1 MTVSGGVR
9 QLRSGKIF
17 YLTDWLLLLMMPA
30 PLLRHA
36 PADGHAGS
44 YGPHAA
50 TFHLQHF
57 CGGRNEGGAKAA
69 GTLVFAWSVAEGK
82 IIGQGRQGL
91 SRWRT
96 AAKAPKKQGP

>member
-1 MTVSGGVR
+1 M
-9 QLRSGKIF
+9 L
-17 YLTDWLLLLMMPA
+17 PA
-30 PLLRHA
+30 PLLRHG

-50 TFHLQHF
+50 TLNHLAF
-57 CGGRNEGGAKAA
+57 YGGRNEGGAKAA
-69 GTLVFAWSVAEGK
+69 GTLVFAWSGAEGK

-96 AAKAPKKQGP
+96 AAKATKKQGP

>member
-1 MTVSGGVR
+1 
-9 QLRSGKIF
+9 
-17 YLTDWLLLLMMPA
+17 MMPA

-50 TFHLQHF
+50 TFPLQAVS
-57 CGGRNEGGAKAA
+57 GGRNEGGAKAA
-69 GTLVFAWSVAEGK
+69 GTLVFAWSGAEGK

-96 AAKAPKKQGP
+96 AAKATKKQGP